1 MNAASWL
8 DALPASD
15 RWRARLLRDGPR
27 IATWILVIALAVQ
40 AALILTDLAAASRG
54 GAAAGVR
61 HAPVHSRGVDLATI
75 TNAHLFGAPPA
86 LKQDDANAPQDGK
99 TTSSVA
105 SDSKAT
111 TQPKEPMSV
120 AGPDYLIGADDALHI
135 SVWKEPDLTNT
146 LPVRPD
152 GKISMPLL
160 NDVQAAGLTPMQLAD
175 SLTEKLKKYLA
186 DPRVTVVVTQ
196 MNSQR
201 IYILGEVL
209 HSGAIPLLPNM
220 TVLQALATAGFTQ
233 FANTKNIY
241 VLRTQNGKQ
250 QKMPFNYRQAMKGD
264 TVAQNINLKPGDTI
278 VVP

>member
-1 MNAASWL
+1 MKRRFIFAMAMSLSLMLVVAGGL
-8 DALPASD
+8 DTA
-15 RWRARLLRDGPR
+15 RA
-27 IATWILVIALAVQ
+27 Q
-40 AALILTDLAAASRG
+40 
-54 GAAAGVR
+54 
-61 HAPVHSRGVDLATI
+61 
-75 TNAHLFGAPPA
+75 
-86 LKQDDANAPQDGK
+86 QDDKTAPR
-99 TTSSVA
+99 VA

-111 TQPKEPMSV
+111 ATTPPKEPMSV
-120 AGPDYLIGADDALHI
+120 VGPDYVIGADDNLHI

-241 VLRTQNGKQ
+241 VLRTQNGQQ